1 MHIWQSY
8 WTVIYKMIEQQPWK
22 YDLNI
27 YIFCFRCFLRQSS
40 DTTTIAG
47 VTSAILIVLMAFGI
61 VISIFAFTKYRENRR
76 LRDEIIELENETN
89 RNLIEDNSA
98 NRRNDL
104 PNEAPQ

>member
-1 MHIWQSY
+1 M
-8 WTVIYKMIEQQPWK
+8 K
-22 YDLNI
+22 YNINI

-47 VTSAILIVLMAFGI
+47 VTSAILIVLIAFGI
-61 VISIFAFTKYRENRR
+61 VSTIFAFTKYRENRR
-76 LRDEIIELENETN
+76 LRDEIIELENEKN
-89 RNLIEDNSA
+89 CNLIEDNSA